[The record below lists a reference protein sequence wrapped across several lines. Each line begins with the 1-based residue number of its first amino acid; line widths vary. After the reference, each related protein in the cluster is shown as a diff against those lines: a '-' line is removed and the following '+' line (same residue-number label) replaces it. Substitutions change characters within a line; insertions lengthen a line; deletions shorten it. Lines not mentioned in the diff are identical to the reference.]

1 MSEAGCELPLV
12 REPKIFA
19 SATSGWRRKTPQI
32 NARSES
38 VRPTLFVTH
47 SVFRKS

>member
-1 MSEAGCELPLV
+1 MG
-12 REPKIFA
+12 
-19 SATSGWRRKTPQI
+19 RKTPQI

-38 VRPTLFVTH
+38 VRPKLFVTH